1 MKSKITKEEHERRQ
15 STRKSRLPVKY
26 GDFSDLTTTNYDDDY
41 DYDDDIADPNFA
53 PLSNV
58 EESSEED
65 EDASKIEDKK
75 VVSDVGGDHDS
86 DGDNEDNDENGST
99 KTHEQLVFVHLSVIL
114 RKQNVWLSEF
124 SNFLV
129 TIW

>member
-41 DYDDDIADPNFA
+41 DYDDNIADPNFA

-75 VVSDVGGDHDS
+75 VVGDVGGDHDS
-86 DGDNEDNDENGST
+86 DNEDNDENGST

-114 RKQNVWLSEF
+114 RKQNV
-124 SNFLV
+124 
-129 TIW
+129 